1 MDELEQLNLFLKEYA
16 LYLALGG
23 VLIITLAI
31 LVIFLSGKK
40 AKKTEDYG
48 PLLLALGGL
57 DNAVSAEARG
67 SRVTIHLADETK
79 MNLELFPKEIVSN
92 YIKMTGKVILVV
104 GTHSEK
110 IAQSINKKTA

>member
-23 VLIITLAI
+23 VLIIVISI

-40 AKKTEDYG
+40 KKIAEDYV
-48 PLLLALGGL
+48 PLFLALGGIENVL
-57 DNAVSAEARG
+57 SAEARG
-67 SRVTIHLADETK
+67 SRVTIHLADEKK
-79 MNLELFPKEIVSN
+79 MDVNALPKDTVSN

-104 GTHSEK
+104 GSHSDK
-110 IAQSINKKTA
+110 IAQMINKKAA